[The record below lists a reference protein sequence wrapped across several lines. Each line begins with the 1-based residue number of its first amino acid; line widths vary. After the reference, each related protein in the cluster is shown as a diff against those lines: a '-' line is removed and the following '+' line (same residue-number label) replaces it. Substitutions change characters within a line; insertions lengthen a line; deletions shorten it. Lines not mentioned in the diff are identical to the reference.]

1 MDRQF
6 HCCCLFFKEAEKG
19 QRSGSTIRRLY
30 ALLGVGV
37 LDHCNHCGAVRIRRS
52 GHCRG
57 RNCQASVLHLSRDLR
72 DHANHGA
79 HAQGWRAASV
89 AGVAPAETALR
100 SGRRR
105 LRRRYSFLL
114 IQVQSSLDGTFLVL
128 VPRSKR
134 AFDNSHGKLYSQ
146 FTRGIL
152 MNSNRLISTLAAFL
166 YVGSLALAQNGQG
179 TYQDQGDRGSVTVPA
194 GTEISVRTNE
204 AIDSQNASEGQHYS
218 ATVLQDIRGGAGE
231 TLIPKDS
238 NADLVI
244 RRVNSGGTIQSGNVV
259 LDLDSITVN
268 GRRYRV
274 STEDLKQSGS
284 GGIGKNRRT
293 AEMVG
298 GGAALGTLLGA
309 IAGGGKGAAIGAVAG
324 AGAGGTAQVLT
335 KGKTVKVPA
344 ETILRFQLDR
354 PLHLSGY

>member
-6 HCCCLFFKEAEKG
+6 RCCCLCFKDAEKG

-30 ALLGVGV
+30 ALLGAGV
-37 LDHCNHCGAVRIRRS
+37 LDHRNHCGAVRIRRS

-79 HAQGWRAASV
+79 YAQGWCAAGV
-89 AGVAPAETALR
+89 AGVVPVDMMLR
-100 SGRRR
+100 SGRCC
-105 LRRRYSFLL
+105 RRYSFLSK
-114 IQVQSSLDGTFLVL
+114 QVQSSLDGTFLVL

-152 MNSNRLISTLAAFL
+152 MNSNRLISTLAVAAFL
-166 YVGSLALAQNGQG
+166 YVGSLAFAQNGGQG

-244 RRVNSGGTIQSGNVV
+244 GRVNSGGTIQSGNVV

-335 KGKTVKVPA
+335 
-344 ETILRFQLDR
+344 
-354 PLHLSGY
+354 

>member
-1 MDRQF
+1 
-6 HCCCLFFKEAEKG
+6 
-19 QRSGSTIRRLY
+19 
-30 ALLGVGV
+30 
-37 LDHCNHCGAVRIRRS
+37 
-52 GHCRG
+52 
-57 RNCQASVLHLSRDLR
+57 
-72 DHANHGA
+72 
-79 HAQGWRAASV
+79 
-89 AGVAPAETALR
+89 
-100 SGRRR
+100 
-105 LRRRYSFLL
+105 
-114 IQVQSSLDGTFLVL
+114 
-128 VPRSKR
+128 
-134 AFDNSHGKLYSQ
+134 
-146 FTRGIL
+146 
-152 MNSNRLISTLAAFL
+152 MNSNRRISTLAAVAFL
-166 YVGSLALAQNGQG
+166 YVSWLAFAQNGGQG

-244 RRVNSGGTIQSGNVV
+244 RRVNRGGTVQSGNVV

-309 IAGGGKGAAIGAVAG
+309 IAGGGKGAAIGAAAG
-324 AGAGGTAQVLT
+324 AGAGATAQVLT

>member
-1 MDRQF
+1 
-6 HCCCLFFKEAEKG
+6 
-19 QRSGSTIRRLY
+19 
-30 ALLGVGV
+30 
-37 LDHCNHCGAVRIRRS
+37 
-52 GHCRG
+52 
-57 RNCQASVLHLSRDLR
+57 
-72 DHANHGA
+72 
-79 HAQGWRAASV
+79 
-89 AGVAPAETALR
+89 
-100 SGRRR
+100 
-105 LRRRYSFLL
+105 
-114 IQVQSSLDGTFLVL
+114 
-128 VPRSKR
+128 
-134 AFDNSHGKLYSQ
+134 
-146 FTRGIL
+146 
-152 MNSNRLISTLAAFL
+152 MNSNRMISTLAGAAFL
-166 YVGSLALAQNGQG
+166 YVSSLAFAQNGGQG

-204 AIDSQNASEGQHYS
+204 AIDSQNASEGKHYS
-218 ATVLQDIRGGAGE
+218 ATVLQDVRGRAGE

-309 IAGGGKGAAIGAVAG
+309 IAGGGKGAAIGALAG
-324 AGAGGTAQVLT
+324 AGAGTAGTAFTGNKDIVI
-335 KGKTVKVPA
+335 PA
-344 ETILRFQLDR
+344 EYA
-354 PLHLSGY
+354 LSFKLLKAVDVSK

>member
-1 MDRQF
+1 MLYWALVF
-6 HCCCLFFKEAEKG
+6 LIIAIIAALFGFA
-19 QRSGSTIRRLY
+19 
-30 ALLGVGV
+30 GVATA
-37 LDHCNHCGAVRIRRS
+37 AVGI
-52 GHCRG
+52 
-57 RNCQASVLHLSRDLR
+57 AT
-72 DHANHGA
+72 
-79 HAQGWRAASV
+79 QGWRAASV

-152 MNSNRLISTLAAFL
+152 MNSNRLISTLAVAAFL
-166 YVGSLALAQNGQG
+166 YVGSLAFAQNGGQG

>member
-1 MDRQF
+1 
-6 HCCCLFFKEAEKG
+6 
-19 QRSGSTIRRLY
+19 
-30 ALLGVGV
+30 
-37 LDHCNHCGAVRIRRS
+37 
-52 GHCRG
+52 
-57 RNCQASVLHLSRDLR
+57 
-72 DHANHGA
+72 
-79 HAQGWRAASV
+79 
-89 AGVAPAETALR
+89 
-100 SGRRR
+100 
-105 LRRRYSFLL
+105 
-114 IQVQSSLDGTFLVL
+114 
-128 VPRSKR
+128 
-134 AFDNSHGKLYSQ
+134 
-146 FTRGIL
+146 
-152 MNSNRLISTLAAFL
+152 MNSNRLISTLAVAAFL
-166 YVGSLALAQNGQG
+166 YVGSLAFAQNGGQG

-309 IAGGGKGAAIGAVAG
+309 IAGGGKGAAIGAGVG
-324 AGAGGTAQVLT
+324 AGVGTGAQAVTHGQQIVVQPETLLAFT
-335 KGKTVKVPA
+335 LRSPVTVTPSS
-344 ETILRFQLDR
+344 TTRNPNRTRLGTGDNQQQ
-354 PLHLSGY
+354 

>member
-1 MDRQF
+1 
-6 HCCCLFFKEAEKG
+6 
-19 QRSGSTIRRLY
+19 
-30 ALLGVGV
+30 
-37 LDHCNHCGAVRIRRS
+37 
-52 GHCRG
+52 
-57 RNCQASVLHLSRDLR
+57 
-72 DHANHGA
+72 
-79 HAQGWRAASV
+79 
-89 AGVAPAETALR
+89 
-100 SGRRR
+100 
-105 LRRRYSFLL
+105 
-114 IQVQSSLDGTFLVL
+114 
-128 VPRSKR
+128 
-134 AFDNSHGKLYSQ
+134 
-146 FTRGIL
+146 
-152 MNSNRLISTLAAFL
+152 MNSNRLISTLAVAAFL
-166 YVGSLALAQNGQG
+166 YVGSLAFAQNGGQG

-309 IAGGGKGAAIGAVAG
+309 IAGGGKGAVIGAVAG